1 MSRSLTPTCQSFASG
16 QYRYLPLYSA
26 GSPIT
31 LTGSTLS
38 ISQIAAIALY
48 PPFSSGAH
56 IKLQL
61 TDDEKVR
68 ANVSASRAVIE
79 SKVAAGISV
88 YGVSTGF
95 GGSADT
101 RTDDPIALGAA
112 LLQHQHA
119 GVILPTFASTFP
131 AAPTAIPTL
140 SSLNNSQLNTF
151 PSPAPLSDPFTS
163 TSMPASWTR
172 GALLVRANSLM
183 RGHSGIRWELVQK
196 MAELLNKGV
205 TPVVPLRGSV
215 SASGG
220 ESCEIP
226 FFWNFL

>member
-1 MSRSLTPTCQSFASG
+1 LT
-16 QYRYLPLYSA
+16 L
-26 GSPIT
+26 
-31 LTGSTLS
+31 
-38 ISQIAAIALY
+38 SQIAAIALY
-48 PPFSSGAH
+48 PPSSSSSPNSVK
-56 IKLQL
+56 IQL
-61 TDDEKVR
+61 TDDQHVKAKV
-68 ANVSASRAVIE
+68 AASRAVIE

-119 GVILPTFASTFP
+119 GVILPTY
-131 AAPTAIPTL
+131 APSSSTAIPTL
-140 SSLNNSQLNTF
+140 SSFDSNAF

-163 TSMPASWTR
+163 TTMPPPWTR
-172 GALLVRANSLM
+172 AALLVRANSLM
-183 RGHSGIRWELVQK
+183 RGHSGVRWELVQK

-205 TPVVPLRGSV
+205 TPVVPMRGSV

-220 ESCEIP
+220 E
-226 FFWNFL
+226 

>member
-1 MSRSLTPTCQSFASG
+1 LSLA
-16 QYRYLPLYSA
+16 
-26 GSPIT
+26 
-31 LTGSTLS
+31 
-38 ISQIAAIALY
+38 QIAAVALY
-48 PPFSSGAH
+48 PPSSSECSSTP

-61 TDDEKVR
+61 TENEQIK
-68 ANVSASRAVIE
+68 AKASASRAVIE

-112 LLQHQHA
+112 LLQHQNA

-131 AAPTAIPTL
+131 TATAIPTL
-140 SSLNNSQLNTF
+140 SSLNNSTF

-163 TSMPASWTR
+163 SAMPPPWTR
-172 GALLVRANSLM
+172 AALLVRANSLM
-183 RGHSGIRWELVQK
+183 RGHSGVRWELVQK
-196 MAELLNKGV
+196 MTELLDKGV
-205 TPVVPLRGSV
+205 TPVVPLRGSI

-220 ESCEIP
+220 EVYVSCLESS
-226 FFWNFL
+226 L